1 MTFYDEYGNELT
13 FYDENGVAITLE
25 AYDTPTVIEALTAQT
40 EKLETL
46 VESQAEVISQ
56 LEAENTILIE
66 MNTYCAYIFA
76 LVAAFLVYKI
86 ISAALSAMF
95 GGG

>member
-1 MTFYDEYGNELT
+1 MTFYDEYIVYDEYGNSYTLDLNNNEL
-13 FYDENGVAITLE
+13 LL
-25 AYDTPTVIEALTAQT
+25 EALTAQT
-40 EKLETL
+40 EKLET
-46 VESQAEVISQ
+46 VISSQADIISQ
-56 LEAENTILIE
+56 LEAENTILME

-76 LVAAFLVYKI
+76 LVAAFFLYRI

>member
-1 MTFYDEYGNELT
+1 MTLYTETGE
-13 FYDENGVAITLE
+13 EITLE
-25 AYDTPTVIEALTAQT
+25 ISDDTAVLEALTAQT

-46 VESQAEVISQ
+46 VESLAEIISQ
-56 LEAENTILIE
+56 LEAENTILTE

-86 ISAALSAMF
+86 VSAALSAMF

>member
-1 MTFYDEYGNELT
+1 MIFYDEFGN
-13 FYDENGVAITLE
+13 VITLE
-25 AYDTPTVIEALTAQT
+25 ISDDTAVLEAINAQT

-46 VESQAEVISQ
+46 VESQADIISQ
-56 LEAENTILIE
+56 LEAENTFLTE
-66 MNTYCAYIFA
+66 MNTYCAYIFV
-76 LVAAFLVYKI
+76 LVAAFFVYKI

>member
-1 MTFYDEYGNELT
+1 MTFYDEYGNEH
-13 FYDENGVAITLE
+13 TLE
-25 AYDTPTVIEALTAQT
+25 ISDDTAIIEALTAQT

-46 VESQAEVISQ
+46 VESQADIISQ
-56 LEAENTILIE
+56 LEAENTILNE

-86 ISAALSAMF
+86 VSAALSAMF

>member
-1 MTFYDEYGNELT
+1 MTLYTETGE
-13 FYDENGVAITLE
+13 EITLE
-25 AYDTPTVIEALTAQT
+25 ISDDTAVFEAINAQT

-46 VESQAEVISQ
+46 VESQADIISQ
-56 LEAENTILIE
+56 LEAENATLTE

-76 LVAAFLVYKI
+76 LVAAFFVYKL
-86 ISAALSAMF
+86 ISAGLSAMF